1 MFGLFKKKKE
11 PNEFLPPPTDL
22 PATTEEP
29 KVEDQLKVEA
39 EPQVVE
45 EKAEDVKQESLEKEP
60 LQEMPEMPEFK
71 SSETDFSKVESE
83 LNSLETIMP
92 KEAVPSKNMTLENLC
107 IKIDL
112 EAEDIERR
120 IKEFRTIVSKVSIN
134 SSEIF
139 DLLDLYAKA
148 KTKLKEF
155 IQEIDRFDS
164 VGWGVDEETAA
175 FYKFKACKGLARI
188 RKEMFEIEELV
199 KQSGFTPAK
208 IEEILHTPA
217 EKLVDQLAKIKPH
230 VEQKVKKVKKKR

>member
-11 PNEFLPPPTDL
+11 NLDDLSPPSLNISTEIPNPSNNLQ
-22 PATTEEP
+22 EESI
-29 KVEDQLKVEA
+29 K
-39 EPQVVE
+39 
-45 EKAEDVKQESLEKEP
+45 EDVLKEDVTQNPVEIAEKEP
-60 LQEMPEMPEFK
+60 ELP
-71 SSETDFSKVESE
+71 ETDFSKIETE
-83 LNSLETIMP
+83 IKDLENLMP
-92 KEAVPSKNMTLENLC
+92 KETVPSKNMTLENLC

-120 IKEFRTIVSKVSIN
+120 IKEFKTIVSKVSIN

-139 DLLDLYAKA
+139 DLLDLYSKA
-148 KTKLKEF
+148 KTKLKEYV
-155 IQEIDRFDS
+155 QEIDRFDS

-188 RKEMFEIEELV
+188 RKEMLEIEELV

-217 EKLVDQLAKIKPH
+217 EKLVDQLAKIKP
-230 VEQKVKKVKKKR
+230 VTEQKVKKVKKKR

>member
-1 MFGLFKKKKE
+1 MFGLFKKKKD
-11 PNEFLPPPTDL
+11 NLNDLSLPPIDTNMPLT
-22 PATTEEP
+22 PEEGKTENPENKEISDNEMRVEP
-29 KVEDQLKVEA
+29 M
-39 EPQVVE
+39 VE
-45 EKAEDVKQESLEKEP
+45 ESKFTEYKEIMPEKPETEFSKIENEISDLESL
-60 LQEMPEMPEFK
+60 
-71 SSETDFSKVESE
+71 
-83 LNSLETIMP
+83 MP
-92 KEAVPSKNMTLENLC
+92 KEVTPSKNMTLENLC

-120 IKEFRTIVSKVSIN
+120 IKEFKTVVSKVSIN

-139 DLLDLYAKA
+139 DLLDLYSKA

-155 IQEIDRFDS
+155 VQEIDRFDS

-188 RKEMFEIEELV
+188 RKEMAEIEDLV

-217 EKLVDQLAKIKPH
+217 EKLVEQLAKIKP